1 MRMHFHEINEIKED
15 KGERR
20 LPASDDFKFPKEL
33 KVKPM
38 FAKELQCHELD
49 DDFMTDAW
57 NWVLEQVTS
66 SSQSNSNPDS
76 TKE

>member
-1 MRMHFHEINEIKED
+1 MRIGFREIHEIRED
-15 KGERR
+15 KGERS
-20 LPASDDFKFPKEL
+20 LPTSFPKEL

-49 DDFMTDAW
+49 NDFMTDAW

-76 TKE
+76 KEATND